1 MACVSY
7 SLADV
12 SLDCVCCRRNARR
25 VLSQLGTLVLHHC
38 QSTRRVGSIHQGT
51 SLLLLAR
58 WWNARTPS
66 LTPPS
71 VSCVQG
77 LREFCAREA
86 TAFLDPIENL
96 KSLLWFWKAFYV
108 EARGCVCYQ
117 DG

>member
-12 SLDCVCCRRNARR
+12 SLGCVCCRNARR

-58 WWNARTPS
+58 WWNARAPS